1 MAKEYSIDDFPTW
14 QEMQEDIRR
23 DAHKNPE
30 RAQELLKAS
39 ERYEEEKRSE
49 GHRELIVE
57 KLDESLRE
65 LGL

>member
-1 MAKEYSIDDFPTW
+1 MAKNYSIDDFSTW

-23 DAHKNPE
+23 KADKDPE
-30 RAQELLKAS
+30 RAQALLEAS
-39 ERYEEEKRSE
+39 EKYEEDKRSE

-65 LGL
+65 LGI